1 MNNEKTSLNQQL
13 SLLVFS
19 ISGLIIVLDQVSKYI
34 VKKSMYLHESIE
46 VFGDFFRLTY
56 IENPGMAFGIQLQSK
71 FWFTT
76 LSIAASIIVLVYLI
90 RLPNERFLFRLSL
103 SLIFGG
109 AIGNLIDRI
118 LYGKVVDFFDVEF
131 FNISIPA
138 FKFFFIDF
146 PGYDLHRWPV
156 FNVADAA
163 VSCGMILIIW
173 MILFQKVTV
182 KEELAT

>member
-1 MNNEKTSLNQQL
+1 MNNDKISLKQHQ
-13 SLLVFS
+13 SLIIYS

-34 VKKSMYLHESIE
+34 VKKSMYLHESME
-46 VFGDFFRLTY
+46 VLGDFFRLTY
-56 IENPGMAFGIQLQSK
+56 IENPGMAFGIQLESK
-71 FWFTT
+71 FWFTL

-138 FKFFFIDF
+138 FKFFFISF

-182 KEELAT
+182 QEELAT

>member
-1 MNNEKTSLNQQL
+1 MSNGKSSLSQPL
-13 SLLVFS
+13 SLLIFS
-19 ISGLIIVLDQVSKYI
+19 LSGLIIFLDQLSKYI

-56 IENPGMAFGIQLQSK
+56 IENPGMAFGIQLESK
-71 FWFTT
+71 FLFTV
-76 LSIAASIIVLVYLI
+76 LSIAASIIVLIYLI

-103 SLIFGG
+103 ALIFGG

-138 FKFFFIDF
+138 FKFIFINF